1 LIAQD
6 EKMESIILTYLNDDE
21 LREIGWTQDMIDI
34 SLSSDVL
41 AFFFIA
47 DGDLYAVE
55 RSLRNVDYEIRYDV
69 KFREQEWK
77 ALITTWA

>member
-1 LIAQD
+1 
-6 EKMESIILTYLNDDE
+6 MESIILTHLTDDE

-34 SLSSDVL
+34 GLGSDAL

-55 RSLRNVDYEIRYDV
+55 RSLRNVDYEFTENV
-69 KFREQEWK
+69 KFRGQQW
-77 ALITTWA
+77 AALLITWR

>member
-1 LIAQD
+1 MD
-6 EKMESIILTYLNDDE
+6 SIILTHLTDDE
-21 LREIGWTQDMIDI
+21 LLGIGWTQDMIDI
-34 SLSSDVL
+34 GLVSDVL

-69 KFREQEWK
+69 KFRGQEWA
-77 ALITTWA
+77 ALITTWG